1 MRALIIAIAGAG
13 GDLPP
18 LMAVAGGLKQRGHEV
33 RFLGD
38 RPVADAVA
46 ALGAECTLLSSDL
59 SLGAILGQFARSS
72 QGLTVQQQGER
83 FRDELA
89 DWSLRVA
96 EVATGVM
103 QTSRRPDLI
112 LTSRFGIGA
121 AALATGP
128 TPLVMVNSTF
138 YVGPD
143 PPRPRAADFSSRAL
157 PLFDYLV
164 PMEERAGLVLHA
176 TDRVFDFDNDQLPPT
191 HRYVGPLIWE
201 PDSAAAPDYLQTSS
215 DTWILATISSQIQ
228 DDVPLAR
235 AVLDAVSSR
244 SVRLLMT
251 TGGSHAKAEFDPIP
265 ENARV
270 EDYVSHRAALQRSH
284 VLLSHAGHGSV
295 MKALWYGVPMVL
307 IPWGRDQPGV
317 AARAERLGVARV
329 VPRDQLTAETV
340 GSALD
345 AVLENPTFGEAARS
359 HAARLRQQDPVA
371 VACAA
376 IEAL

>member
-96 EVATGVM
+96 EVATGLM
-103 QTSRRPDLI
+103 QNSRPDLI
-112 LTSRFGIGA
+112 LTSLFGIGA
-121 AALATGP
+121 AALAAGP

-138 YVGPD
+138 YVGPN
-143 PPRPRAADFSSRAL
+143 PPRPRAADFSARAL

-176 TDRVFDFDNDQLPPT
+176 TDQVFDFGNDRLPPT

-329 VPRDQLTAETV
+329 VPRDQLTGETV

-345 AVLENPTFGEAARS
+345 AVLENPTLGEAARS
-359 HAARLRQQDPVA
+359 QAARLRQQDPVA

-376 IEAL
+376 MEAL